1 MSFDPEQLGKAAD
14 GVARS
19 PFAAGLFGA
28 LVTAMRGM
36 PGASWRDRMAH
47 VASGS
52 FMAGF
57 VGPGAA
63 EWFGLSSQNL
73 MFALAFLL
81 GMFGLNIS
89 AAFWAYLKTAKVS
102 DWLPWVTKQGSD

>member
-1 MSFDPEQLGKAAD
+1 MNLDPDQISKAAD

-19 PFAAGLFGA
+19 PFSAGLFGA

-36 PGASWRDRMAH
+36 PGASWRERAAH
-47 VASGS
+47 TASGA

-63 EWFGLSSQNL
+63 DWFGLTGQNF
-73 MFALAFLL
+73 MSALAFLL
-81 GMFGLNIS
+81 GMFGLNAS
-89 AAFWAYLKTAKVS
+89 AAVWDYFKTAKLT
-102 DWLPWVTKQGSD
+102 DWLPALKKGDR